1 MLLEWTLLREMVKD
15 IVDKQQLLDEHLLAM
30 NTIMPNTVREV
41 LPLLEYLL
49 YSEQLEE
56 NLFAKFELWCCCF
69 GEIVVVTSSQ
79 SKEKNCFV
87 VPSIPFCN
95 CKQFCE
101 GLYGRSESGDSFC
114 KHIVLAFFAIEQQQ
128 VCKLRHLSFEEWTLQ
143 VSKLLL
149 QE

>member
-1 MLLEWTLLREMVKD
+1 MVKD

-41 LPLLEYLL
+41 LPLLESML

-56 NLFAKFELWCCCF
+56 NMFAN
-69 GEIVVVTSSQ
+69 Q

-101 GLYGRSESGDSFC
+101 GLYGRSESGDSVC
-114 KHIVLAFFAIEQQQ
+114 KHIVLACFAIEQQQ
-128 VCKLRHLSFEEWTLQ
+128 VCKVRHLSFEEWTLQ